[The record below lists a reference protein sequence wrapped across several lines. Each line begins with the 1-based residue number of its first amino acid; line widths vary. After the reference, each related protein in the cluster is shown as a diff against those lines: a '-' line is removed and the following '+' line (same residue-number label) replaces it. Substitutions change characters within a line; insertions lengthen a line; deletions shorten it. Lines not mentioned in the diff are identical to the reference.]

1 MLRQERSA
9 RPKRVF
15 PVEPPNQQSAGHLRL
30 RTRKTAWLVTQGRV
44 TTIFAADTPAFRA
57 SKAAWSISRPW
68 PTIFAG
74 GAGTN
79 VRAASL
85 RQELAVDHWT
95 NLVILEARPGDV
107 RRLDSK

>member
-15 PVEPPNQQSAGHLRL
+15 PVELPNRQSAGHLRL

-57 SKAAWSISRPW
+57 SKAAWRALLQIV
-68 PTIFAG
+68 G
-74 GAGTN
+74 GDK
-79 VRAASL
+79 L
-85 RQELAVDHWT
+85 
-95 NLVILEARPGDV
+95 IIPFC
-107 RRLDSK
+107 